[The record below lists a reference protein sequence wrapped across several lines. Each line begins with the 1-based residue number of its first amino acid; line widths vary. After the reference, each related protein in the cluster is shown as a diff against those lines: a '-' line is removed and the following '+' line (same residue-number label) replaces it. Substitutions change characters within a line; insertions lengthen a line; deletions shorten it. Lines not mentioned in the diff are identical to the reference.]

1 MPRRAHQS
9 DETAGIAA
17 DRLAAFAAREAEAYA
32 KARPRSRAAL
42 EAGAAPWLGGVP
54 MHWMKDW
61 PQPFPMVVAEARGA
75 RLTDLDGNRIDDFCL
90 GDTGSMFGHSP
101 PPVARA
107 LRRQARRGL
116 TYMLPTKDALVAG
129 RLLYEVFGPF
139 RWQIAT
145 TATDANRF
153 ALRVARAVTGR
164 PRVLVFKGCYHGTV
178 DDAMV
183 TRDARGRTVNRPG
196 LLGQAADLSAVA
208 ACAEFNDL
216 ASVERLLKDGSVA
229 AILTEPV
236 MTNSCMV
243 LPAPGFLDGL
253 RQLATDYGAL
263 LIIDETHTIS
273 TGRGG
278 YARVH
283 GLAPDMVVVGK
294 CVAGGVPAAV
304 WGMTDAVAARLALV
318 DAARPP
324 GHSGM
329 GTTLSGNPVQFACLA
344 ATLAGVMTP
353 GNHARME
360 RRAARLEAGL
370 ARAVARH
377 QAPWHVVRVGAR
389 VEFICAPGPLHN
401 GTEAAAAHRPAVEAA
416 MNIGLLNRGCLIA
429 PFHNMMLLSPVTTKA
444 QVDRLIDAFGDC
456 LDALF
461 GGGAP

>member
-1 MPRRAHQS
+1 
-9 DETAGIAA
+9 
-17 DRLAAFAAREAEAYA
+17 
-32 KARPRSRAAL
+32 
-42 EAGAAPWLGGVP
+42 

-75 RLTDLDGNRIDDFCL
+75 RLTDLDGHRIDDFCL

-116 TYMLPTKDALVAG
+116 TYMLPSEAAFTAG
-129 RLLYEVFGPF
+129 RLLCEVFGPF

-164 PRVLVFKGCYHGTV
+164 PRVLVFNGCYHGTV

-196 LLGQAADLSAVA
+196 LLGQAADLRKVA

-243 LPAPGFLDGL
+243 LPAPGFLEGL
-253 RQLATDYGAL
+253 RQLATDHGAL

-278 YARVH
+278 YARLH
-283 GLAPDMVVVGK
+283 GLAPDMLVVGK
-294 CVAGGVPAAV
+294 CVAGGVPTAV
-304 WGMTDAVAARLALV
+304 WGMTDAVAARLALA

-329 GTTLSGNPVQFACLA
+329 GTTLSGNPVQFACLT
-344 ATLAGVMTP
+344 ATLAEVMTQE
-353 GNHARME
+353 NHARME

-370 ARAVARH
+370 ARAIARH
-377 QAPWHVVRVGAR
+377 AAPWHVVRVGAR
-389 VEFICAPGPLHN
+389 VEFICAPGPLRN
-401 GTEAAAAHRPAVEAA
+401 GAQAAAAHKPAVEAA
-416 MNIGLLNRGCLIA
+416 MNLGLLNRGCLIA

-444 QVDRLIDAFGDC
+444 QVDRLIAAFEDC
-456 LDALF
+456 LEALF
-461 GGGAP
+461 GAGAP